1 MKLISQNCSRKIE
14 LEQNPRDLEQ
24 EVYEEMCVGCCD
36 EKLCHEDCTYC
47 VQFYERLEELEES
60 ICQEQE

>member
-1 MKLISQNCSRKIE
+1 MKKKN
-14 LEQNPRDLEQ
+14 RDLEL

-36 EKLCHEDCTYC
+36 EKLCHDDCTYC